1 MSTDCIFCKIVNKEI
16 NADKVYEDSNIL
28 AFKDLNPV
36 APVHILFIPKKHVC
50 CVNDISED
58 NSGIVSGIF
67 CAISKVAKDLGLDN
81 KGYRVINNCGKDGGQ
96 TVMHLH
102 FHLIGGKRLGWPGV
116 E

>member
-1 MSTDCIFCKIVNKEI
+1 MSKDCIFCKIVNDEI

-36 APVHILFIPKKHVC
+36 APVHILFIPKKHIC
-50 CVNDISED
+50 CVNNISKD
-58 NSGIVSGIF
+58 NSGIVSDIF
-67 CAISKVAKDLGLDN
+67 CAISKVTKDLGLDN
-81 KGYRVINNCGKDGGQ
+81 KGYRIINNCRKDGGQ

>member
-1 MSTDCIFCKIVNKEI
+1 MSKDCIFCKIVNKEI
-16 NADKVYEDSNIL
+16 DADKVYEDSNIL

-50 CVNDISED
+50 CVSNINKD
-58 NSGIVSGIF
+58 NSGIVSDVF
-67 CAISKVAKDLGLDN
+67 YAISKVAKDLGLDH
-81 KGYRVINNCGKDGGQ
+81 KGYRIINNCGEDGGQ